1 MNGLNF
7 RSVILD
13 TMAFTNRAVFLD
25 RDGTINEERGYINHV
40 DRFQLLPG
48 AAKAIRLINTSG
60 LKAVV
65 VTNQSGV
72 ARGMFPESLVG
83 EVHRTMEDML
93 RADGAHVDG
102 IYYCP
107 HHPDFGPPKYRKR
120 CHCRKPATGMIER
133 ACNDLGIDPK
143 RSYMIGDRII
153 DVEFAC
159 KIGTK
164 GVLVLTGYGK
174 GELAYR
180 DGQWREKPNFIARDL
195 YDAVRWIIAQEALK

>member
-1 MNGLNF
+1 
-7 RSVILD
+7 
-13 TMAFTNRAVFLD
+13 MASLNRAIFLD
-25 RDGTINEERGYINHV
+25 RDGTINEEMGYINHV
-40 DRFQLLPG
+40 DRFTLLPRT
-48 AAKAIRLINTSG
+48 AKAIRLINTNG
-60 LKAVV
+60 LRAVV

-83 EVHRTMEDML
+83 EVHRKMEDLL
-93 RADGAHVDG
+93 RADRAYVDG

-107 HHPDFGPPKYRKR
+107 HHPDFGPPEYRKS

-133 ACNDLGIDPK
+133 ACSELNIDPT
-143 RSYMIGDRII
+143 RSYMVGDRIS
-153 DVEFAC
+153 DVEFGH

-164 GVLVLTGYGK
+164 GILVLTGYGK

-180 DGQWREKPNFIARDL
+180 NGQWKKGPDFIARDL

>member
-1 MNGLNF
+1 
-7 RSVILD
+7 
-13 TMAFTNRAVFLD
+13 MASSNRAVFID
-25 RDGTINEERGYINHV
+25 RDGTINEEMGYVNHL
-40 DRFQLLPG
+40 DRFTLLPRTT
-48 AAKAIRLINTSG
+48 KAIRLINDNG

-83 EVHRTMEDML
+83 EVHRKMENLL

-107 HHPDFGPPKYRKR
+107 HHPDFGPPEYRKR
-120 CHCRKPATGMIER
+120 CQCRKPATGMIER
-133 ACNDLGIDPK
+133 ACNDLGIDPTK
-143 RSYMIGDRII
+143 SYMIGDRIM
-153 DVEFAC
+153 DMDFGH
-159 KIGTK
+159 KIGTR
-164 GVLVLTGYGK
+164 GILVLTGYGK

-180 DGQWREKPNFIARDL
+180 DGQWREKPSFIAKDL

>member
-1 MNGLNF
+1 MG
-7 RSVILD
+7 SPS
-13 TMAFTNRAVFLD
+13 RAVFID
-25 RDGTINEERGYINHV
+25 RDGTINEEMGYINHV
-40 DRFQLLPG
+40 DRFTLLPRT
-48 AAKAIRLINTSG
+48 AKAIRLINANG

-83 EVHRTMEDML
+83 AIHQRMEELL
-93 RADGAHVDG
+93 RADGAHIDG

-107 HHPDFGPPKYRKR
+107 HHPDFGTPEYRKR

-133 ACNDLGIDPK
+133 ACSELGIDPK

-153 DVEFAC
+153 DVEFGH

-164 GVLVLTGYGK
+164 GILVLTGYGK
-174 GELAYR
+174 GELTYCN
-180 DGQWREKPNFIARDL
+180 GQWKEKPDFIAQDL
-195 YDAVRWIIAQEALK
+195 YDAVRWIVAQET

>member
-1 MNGLNF
+1 MGF
-7 RSVILD
+7 PS
-13 TMAFTNRAVFLD
+13 RAVFLD
-25 RDGTINEERGYINHV
+25 RDGTINEEMGYINHV
-40 DRFQLLPG
+40 DRFQLLPRT
-48 AAKAIRLINTSG
+48 AKAIRLINDSG

-83 EVHRTMEDML
+83 EVHRKMENLL

-107 HHPDFGPPKYRKR
+107 HHPDFGPPEYRKR
-120 CHCRKPATGMIER
+120 CQCRKPATGMIER
-133 ACNDLGIDPK
+133 ACNDLGIDPTK
-143 RSYMIGDRII
+143 SYMIGDRIM
-153 DVEFAC
+153 DMDFGH

-164 GVLVLTGYGK
+164 GILVLTGYGK

-180 DGQWREKPNFIARDL
+180 DGQWREKPSFIAKDL

>member
-1 MNGLNF
+1 
-7 RSVILD
+7 
-13 TMAFTNRAVFLD
+13 MAFPNRAVFLD

-48 AAKAIRLINTSG
+48 AAKAIRLINTNG

-93 RADGAHVDG
+93 RADGAHIDG

-107 HHPDFGPPKYRKR
+107 HHPDFGPPEYRKR

-133 ACNDLGIDPK
+133 ACHDLGIDPT

-153 DVEFAC
+153 DVEFGH
-159 KIGTK
+159 KIGAK
-164 GVLVLTGYGK
+164 GILVLTGYGK
-174 GELAYR
+174 GELTYKN
-180 DGQWREKPNFIARDL
+180 GQGSEKPDFIARDL
-195 YDAVRWIIAQEALK
+195 YDAVRWIIAQESLK

>member
-1 MNGLNF
+1 
-7 RSVILD
+7 
-13 TMAFTNRAVFLD
+13 MASPNRAVFLD
-25 RDGTINEERGYINHV
+25 RDGTINEEMGYINHV
-40 DRFQLLPG
+40 DRFQLLPKT
-48 AAKAIRLINTSG
+48 AKAIRLINDSG

-83 EVHRTMEDML
+83 EVHRKMENLL

-107 HHPDFGPPKYRKR
+107 HHPDFGPPEYRKR
-120 CHCRKPATGMIER
+120 CQCRKPATGMIER
-133 ACNDLGIDPK
+133 ACNDLGIDPT

-153 DVEFAC
+153 DVDFGH

-164 GVLVLTGYGK
+164 GILVLTGYGK

-180 DGQWREKPNFIARDL
+180 DGQWKEKPNFIARDL

>member
-1 MNGLNF
+1 
-7 RSVILD
+7 
-13 TMAFTNRAVFLD
+13 MAFPSRAVFLD
-25 RDGTINEERGYINHV
+25 RDGTINEEMGYINHV
-40 DRFQLLPG
+40 DRFQLLPRT
-48 AAKAIRLINTSG
+48 AKAIRLINDSG

-83 EVHRTMEDML
+83 EVHRKMENLL

-107 HHPDFGPPKYRKR
+107 HHPDFGPPEYRRR
-120 CHCRKPATGMIER
+120 CQCRKPATGMIER
-133 ACNDLGIDPK
+133 ACNDLGMDPT

-153 DVEFAC
+153 DVDFGH

-164 GVLVLTGYGK
+164 GILVLTGYGK

-180 DGQWREKPNFIARDL
+180 DGQWREKPSFIARDL